1 MAKDRRKKRK
11 EEERRERRRHL
22 LRGRRRAPPLSW
34 PSPGKPVE
42 AYTDGELYAV
52 ALHPLVTGLGSH
64 PRIVSDDDWV
74 ASALRLI
81 KDYGLKRVVHDLL
94 HLLRMTTHL
103 WLGERSAAQTVSAYP
118 PKRTDL
124 QLPLADAETSSPTG
138 CWTPGLVK
146 GIMLNP
152 VYAGLGPFPPVI
164 NEETWVAVSLKTMER
179 EGVKQTLVNILFL
192 LKETFGWPGGPFGSV
207 PFGYA
212 LPEEDA
218 EE

>member
-1 MAKDRRKKRK
+1 MANDRRKKRK
-11 EEERRERRRHL
+11 DDERRERWRQL

-34 PSPGKPVE
+34 PGRGKPVE

-52 ALHPLVTGLGSH
+52 ALHPMVTGLGSH
-64 PRIVSDDDWV
+64 PRTVSDEDWV

-81 KDYGLKRVVHDLL
+81 KDYGLKRLIHDLL
-94 HLLRMTTHL
+94 HLLRMTTHF
-103 WLGERSAAQTVSAYP
+103 WLGQRGAAGTVSAYP
-118 PKRTDL
+118 QKRTDL
-124 QLPLADAETSSPTG
+124 QLPLPDAETSSPTG
-138 CWTPGLVK
+138 RWTPGLVK
-146 GIMLNP
+146 GALLNP
-152 VYAGLGPFPPVI
+152 VYTGLGPFPALVD
-164 NEETWVAVSLKTMER
+164 EETWVAACLKTMER

-212 LPEEDA
+212 LPEEGA